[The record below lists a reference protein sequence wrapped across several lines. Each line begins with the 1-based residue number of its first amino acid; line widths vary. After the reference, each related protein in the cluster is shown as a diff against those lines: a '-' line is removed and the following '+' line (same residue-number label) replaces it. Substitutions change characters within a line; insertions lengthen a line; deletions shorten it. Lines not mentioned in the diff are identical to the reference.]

1 MGIHPLFRPRRVIAL
16 LGMTFGAGLGIAL
29 SHSPVAA
36 ADADAIDDA
45 WPYLTPSPEFS
56 YPYYSA
62 AVLPGYPGPLTA
74 PAPDVNDVTYVH
86 QPDPLGFPVADE
98 WYTVHTTFSTVP
110 IFGGESQS
118 VVTAVLDGSAFPHV
132 GTVADGFAIFPFI
145 PVSLD
150 ATGLEPLFTNS
161 YLDDPALGFADAF
174 TVQGFFGP
182 DVGITDT
189 YISDAAGVK
198 DVLSA
203 YGLPTVTLFEFP
215 AADPGAGASDLG
227 QLMTEFSTL
236 F

>member
-1 MGIHPLFRPRRVIAL
+1 
-16 LGMTFGAGLGIAL
+16 
-29 SHSPVAA
+29 
-36 ADADAIDDA
+36 
-45 WPYLTPSPEFS
+45 
-56 YPYYSA
+56 
-62 AVLPGYPGPLTA
+62 
-74 PAPDVNDVTYVH
+74 
-86 QPDPLGFPVADE
+86 
-98 WYTVHTTFSTVP
+98 
-110 IFGGESQS
+110 
-118 VVTAVLDGSAFPHV
+118 
-132 GTVADGFAIFPFI
+132 
-145 PVSLD
+145 VSLD